1 MNRLSANSKLKSI
14 VASSSFAPAIFMLIV
29 SGMTGE
35 QTTAASLTAEF
46 QEIQGLFEPSG
57 VVQLDDGRVLA
68 VEDEPTKPFV
78 LLTPNPGVESFS
90 LSYLRSN
97 VLFHSAMGHVSD
109 LEGVTKES
117 NGLIYAI
124 TSQSRKGNGKRDP
137 EREKIIQFSID
148 GDRLLSSHVRT
159 DFRKK
164 LVKAFPA
171 LKDAAK
177 ERDVKNE
184 GGLNIEGLTF
194 SPDGNKLWVGL
205 RAPLSDDMAI
215 LVAVLNPRSALE
227 ARETF
232 RFTKS
237 FVLLDLDGGGIRDIA
252 YDPILSGYLILSQR
266 ENTKNEKAFKLWLW
280 NGNPKIAPRRV
291 RIRDIKKLKST
302 EGIAPVR
309 LNGKDQLLLLNDD
322 GNRNKAKPASY
333 ILLDYTQLEI
343 EATR

>member
-1 MNRLSANSKLKSI
+1 MFI
-14 VASSSFAPAIFMLIV
+14 VA
-29 SGMTGE
+29 GMTSE
-35 QTTAASLTAEF
+35 QTLSESFTADF
-46 QEIQGLFEPSG
+46 QKIHGLFEPSG

-68 VEDEPTKPFV
+68 VEDEPTNPFV
-78 LLTPNPGVESFS
+78 FLTPNSDAQSFS

-97 VLFHSAMGHVSD
+97 VLFHPAMAHISD
-109 LEGVTKES
+109 LEGVTKDP
-117 NGLIYAI
+117 NGRVYAI
-124 TSQSRKGNGKRDP
+124 TSQSRKGNGNRDP
-137 EREKIIQFSID
+137 EREKIIQFSIKE
-148 GDRLLSSHVRT
+148 DRLLTSHVRT

-164 LVKAFPA
+164 LIKAFPA

-177 ERDVKNE
+177 ERNVKGE

-194 SPDGNKLWVGL
+194 SPDGNALWVGL

-215 LVAVLNPRSALE
+215 LVAVLNPRNSLE
-227 ARETF
+227 AREAF
-232 RFTKS
+232 RFSKS
-237 FVLLDLDGGGIRDIA
+237 FVLLDLEGGGIRDIA

-280 NGNPKIAPRRV
+280 NGNPKTAPRRV
-291 RIRDIKKLKST
+291 RIRDIKKLEST
-302 EGIAPVR
+302 EGITPVR

-333 ILLDYTQLEI
+333 LLLDYTQLEI